1 MQLIDVHIKGTTP
14 LLQHRFTE
22 NAESNGST
30 RKVLVSNGTPREQAE
45 KAVYR
50 DKDQAFYFPGAAISR
65 LLREAGS
72 NHKLRGSRKSA
83 KYVIPAAV
91 LVMNDGIHVLN
102 GDGKTRIQAFEVDS
116 RPVTIPATKGRIMR
130 HRPRF
135 DEWSASFTLRIND
148 AILPVD
154 FIQQLL
160 TEGGQQIGVGDF
172 RPEKGGP
179 FGTFNVTC
187 WKIQK

>member
-1 MQLIDVHIKGTTP
+1 MKLIDVSIKGTTP

-22 NAESNGST
+22 QAEANSST

-50 DKDQAFYFPGAAISR
+50 NDQGFYFPGAAISR

-72 NHKLRGSRKSA
+72 NHKLRGTRKSA

-91 LVMNDGIHVLN
+91 LVLVDGVQLLN
-102 GDGKTRIQAFEVDS
+102 GDGKSPAKDYEVDS

-135 DEWSASFTLRIND
+135 DQWSANFTLRVND
-148 AILPVD
+148 SILPVD

-160 TEGGQQIGVGDF
+160 TEGGQQIGIGDF
-172 RPEKGGP
+172 RPEKGGL
-179 FGTFNVTC
+179 FGTFNVIE
-187 WKIQK
+187 WKEQK